1 MRKLVIAGLLLTGL
15 IAACETKVPVA
26 PELSPTTSTTSS
38 PTTTT
43 SPTTSTS
50 TTTTTAV
57 LSSLAVKF
65 AKFPPV
71 ANQPSEMTLLFEL
84 IPLLPAPLGGAAITT
99 AAEPNNSYRVTGV
112 YVMPNGTTG
121 QVTGTLGNAVNPLV
135 TGGDFIGTMTATT
148 PTGCDANRPFTGRIT
163 PTTLTMNGGP
173 GGSSECVPSPLA
185 FDQLSMLRS
194 DVNAP
199 LPNPPPTSTSTSTT
213 TSTCGYE
220 VFPTSFNV
228 PAAGGTFQVTID
240 TSAGC
245 GWSAQSFADFITVLP
260 PFGGTG
266 DATVSFTVAQNATN
280 SSRPG
285 SLLIAGTT
293 VTVTQAAATPPPAPP
308 ADLVPGI
315 PPEGSCV
322 FVPSLESWVYTIN
335 VNNIGGTA
343 AGPSTTLAIFSLLPS
358 SPTEPD
364 VEFATGSVPANS
376 TIPLQLAVPED
387 CFVLA
392 GTVDRCSFTITV
404 DSTAAVTEGN
414 EGNNGPAAASCTR
427 PIQLLRRR

>member
-1 MRKLVIAGLLLTGL
+1 MRKLVLAGLFLTAL
-15 IAACETKVPVA
+15 IAACETKTPVA
-26 PELSPTTSTTSS
+26 PGLSPTTSTTVP

-57 LSSLAVKF
+57 LSSLVRRYQTF
-65 AKFPPV
+65 NPPPNV
-71 ANQPSEMTLLFEL
+71 PSEMTLFFEL
-84 IPLLPAPLGGAAITT
+84 ISTTPAPTPT
-99 AAEPNNSYRVTGV
+99 AASTAFETVSTYRVTGV
-112 YVMPNGTTG
+112 FVMLNGTTG
-121 QVTGTLGNAVNPLV
+121 QINGTLGNSTNPLEL
-135 TGGDFIGTMTATT
+135 GGDFTGTMNAKA
-148 PTGCDANRPFTGRIT
+148 PSGCEASRPFGGKIT
-163 PTTLTMNGGP
+163 PTTLTLAGGP
-173 GGSSECVPSPLA
+173 GGTATCSPSPLG
-185 FDQLSMLRS
+185 FDQLSMLRADTS
-194 DVNAP
+194 AP

-228 PAAGGTFQVTID
+228 AAAGGTFQVTID

-266 DATVSFTVAQNATN
+266 DATVNFTVAQNATN

-285 SLLIAGTT
+285 TLLIAGTT

-364 VEFATGSVPANS
+364 VEFATGGVPANS
-376 TIPLQLAVPED
+376 TIPLQLTVPED
-387 CFVLA
+387 CFVFA